1 MNTHS
6 DVSDRPPDSPNNS
19 SESQPKAC
27 PGRNDSFGGGRSLRN
42 LWTSG
47 LRQRQLGRLASLRCL
62 HRKAA
67 PEFEGSARQ
76 FRGQETDCDR
86 RAIRRDKGAGCRLL
100 ALELRV
106 AAGGNRMGQALS
118 QSHARWIRDRDSA
131 GVRGPKTLAPPA
143 RLNSASKRKDSA
155 PSSSSGKA
163 RNHASQE
170 RIMK

>member
-19 SESQPKAC
+19 SESQPKAFVREEFIAC
-27 PGRNDSFGGGRSLRN
+27 RAVGIALALAVTILSAVADCFGICGPPGSANVSWGDWPHFGGCSR
-42 LWTSG
+42 
-47 LRQRQLGRLASLRCL
+47 
-62 HRKAA
+62 
-67 PEFEGSARQ
+67 
-76 FRGQETDCDR
+76 
-86 RAIRRDKGAGCRLL
+86 
-100 ALELRV
+100 
-106 AAGGNRMGQALS
+106 
-118 QSHARWIRDRDSA
+118 
-131 GVRGPKTLAPPA
+131 PKTLAPPA